1 MVLGRLKTYAGT
13 FIILMGFWLLIT
25 WSLHYQSILLGLISS
40 LLVVWF
46 CRDILIFEDERPRIA
61 IRNILRLV
69 VYLVNLV
76 IEIVKANIHV
86 AIIVLNPRM
95 PISPTLVEFK
105 TNVKSDLGKV
115 ILANSITLTPGTLTI
130 DLERDVYLVHCLTR
144 ENAASVVNW
153 HMATRLLEMEEV

>member
-25 WSLHYQSILLGLISS
+25 WSLHYQSILLGLVSS
-40 LLVVWF
+40 LIVVWF
-46 CRDILIFEDERPRIA
+46 CRDILIFEDERPRVAIKNLFKLLVYIA
-61 IRNILRLV
+61 
-69 VYLVNLV
+69 NLV

-86 AIIVLNPRM
+86 ATIVLNPRM

-130 DLERDVYLVHCLTR
+130 DLERDVYLIHCLTR

-153 HMATRLLEMEEV
+153 HMATRLLEMEEE

>member
-25 WSLHYQSILLGLISS
+25 WSLHIQSLMMGVVACI
-40 LLVVWF
+40 LVVWF
-46 CRDILIFEDERPRIA
+46 CRDMLIFGDERPRIA
-61 IRNILRLV
+61 IRNLFRLV
-69 VYLVNLV
+69 VYVANLV
-76 IEIVKANIHV
+76 IEIIKANIQV
-86 AIIVLNPRM
+86 ALIVLNPRM
-95 PISPTLVEFK
+95 PISPTLIEFK

-130 DLERDVYLVHCLTR
+130 DLENDVYLVHCLTR

-153 HMATRLLEMEEV
+153 HMATRLLEMEEE